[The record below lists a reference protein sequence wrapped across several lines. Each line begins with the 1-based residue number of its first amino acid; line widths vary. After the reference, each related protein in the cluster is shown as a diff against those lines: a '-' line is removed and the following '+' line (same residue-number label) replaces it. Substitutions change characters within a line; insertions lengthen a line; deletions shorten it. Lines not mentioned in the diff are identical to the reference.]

1 MLKHRLNKT
10 IEKVAVFLLKDS
22 YSTEFNA
29 QLQEKVL
36 IITLIAG
43 TVSSFIPSVFFA
55 LGLTPYYEAVTALAL
70 FLASILLLK
79 ITRNIKLI
87 ISVLAYVGTLILI
100 LAIHKSGGV
109 FSILFIWFICILIFI
124 NFLLPKLIG
133 HWTAFFIFISVVV
146 YFTSSSNVIL
156 DQSAFF
162 ALTEIILALVM
173 SLCGILMYNWVIKA
187 KENEI
192 NVQKEELAKFTE
204 EIRRFNNELIRK
216 SEQLQTINEQ
226 LEKFAYVVSHDL
238 KTPLRSI
245 IGFTQLAAAESSQFN
260 NKTLNKHLAFVTK
273 SGFQLNELIDDI
285 LTISKEE
292 SQLNEPFTAVNMPLL
307 LGNLHTS
314 LSASLIKKNAKFTF
328 NPDLPHIQ
336 NSKIRIF
343 RLFQN
348 LAENGIKFNESSVPH
363 VHIDFS
369 EKEKHIEFYFRDNG
383 IGISPDFHESIFL
396 YNQRADSEDY
406 EGSGIGLSICK
417 SIVESM
423 NGTIQLESIKG
434 KGSTF
439 TVAIPKS

>member
-1 MLKHRLNKT
+1 M
-10 IEKVAVFLLKDS
+10 
-22 YSTEFNA
+22 
-29 QLQEKVL
+29 
-36 IITLIAG
+36 
-43 TVSSFIPSVFFA
+43 
-55 LGLTPYYEAVTALAL
+55 
-70 FLASILLLK
+70 
-79 ITRNIKLI
+79 
-87 ISVLAYVGTLILI
+87 
-100 LAIHKSGGV
+100 
-109 FSILFIWFICILIFI
+109 
-124 NFLLPKLIG
+124 
-133 HWTAFFIFISVVV
+133 
-146 YFTSSSNVIL
+146 
-156 DQSAFF
+156 
-162 ALTEIILALVM
+162 
-173 SLCGILMYNWVIKA
+173 
-187 KENEI
+187 
-192 NVQKEELAKFTE
+192 QKEELAKFTE

-226 LEKFAYVVSHDL
+226 LEKFANVVSHDL

-383 IGISPDFHESIFL
+383 IGISPEFHESIFL

-406 EGSGIGLSICK
+406 EGSGMGLSICK

-423 NGTIQLESIKG
+423 NGTIQLERVKG
-434 KGSTF
+434 
-439 TVAIPKS
+439 VHLR